1 MGILN
6 GIDTREYNPLTD
18 PAVPV
23 TFRSSRNKKKENKLL
38 LQEKVGLPI
47 DADKPLYTI
56 ITRLVEQKGLHLV
69 EHILDAFLENDVQ
82 LIILGTGDSNLNTSL
97 GKLFTGI
104 RIN

>member
-1 MGILN
+1 M
-6 GIDTREYNPLTD
+6 P
-18 PAVPV
+18 
-23 TFRSSRNKKKENKLL
+23 FRSSRIKKKENKLL

-82 LIILGTGDSNLNTSL
+82 LNYFRDRGFTNLNISL
-97 GKLFTGI
+97 GKLFTAI